1 MTTNQLQYQR
11 NLEEQRANRAREAY
25 ENIKA
30 SASSQQAQSSLLNA
44 ETAAK
49 RSEWERKQGIASLII
64 KGVDTYGN
72 AMKNVTQAGANLG
85 SSVALLA

>member
-30 SASSQQAQSSLLNA
+30 SASEQQAQSSLLNA

-49 RSEWERKQGIASLII
+49 RSEWERKQGIASLIM
-64 KGVDTYGN
+64 KGVDTYTKGLKN
-72 AMKNVTQAGANLG
+72 TTDAAANVGKAM
-85 SSVALLA
+85 LLS